1 MLNTGVKPEGFVQL
15 NNNIKSLK
23 KKVKGLFIVDLIY
36 PASLQALIHSNN

>member
-23 KKVKGLFIVDLIY
+23 KVIKVCFYIVEIML
-36 PASLQALIHSNN
+36 SLSS

>member
-23 KKVKGLFIVDLIY
+23 KKVITVCLYIVEIML
-36 PASLQALIHSNN
+36 SLSS

>member
-23 KKVKGLFIVDLIY
+23 KVIKVCLYIVEIML
-36 PASLQALIHSNN
+36 SLSS

>member
-23 KKVKGLFIVDLIY
+23 KKVKGSFIVDLIY
-36 PASLQALIHSNN
+36 PASLQAFHSNN